1 MGCGSSKTKEE
12 EIKDNLLPIL
22 KKMQELVDQNPLF
35 EEDYDDILKIIKKY
49 ENEDLLTIYSY
60 ISKEF
65 EFDKIIDHILKDVLI
80 FSEKRLKYVFP
91 KNEVNKHI
99 LSILYFFCA
108 NGKNN
113 SIRKKKHKYLKNLLN
128 TAIQKNELYYSW
140 KLSNII
146 TNIIQFSLFC
156 FIYLFGSRAILIQTN
171 NFPTE
176 GLELIYVDKKS
187 FRGVKPEIFSEYVTN
202 QINYLCIGN
211 ENHHKIM
218 LPILLSNVFQPI
230 SEIIINDPNLEI
242 AEIEDEKMNKII
254 ENLSKIL
261 DADGIFNHL
270 FYLRIHDY
278 AM

>member
-60 ISKEF
+60 ISKE
-65 EFDKIIDHILKDVLI
+65 
-80 FSEKRLKYVFP
+80 
-91 KNEVNKHI
+91 

-202 QINYLCIGN
+202 QINFLCIGN